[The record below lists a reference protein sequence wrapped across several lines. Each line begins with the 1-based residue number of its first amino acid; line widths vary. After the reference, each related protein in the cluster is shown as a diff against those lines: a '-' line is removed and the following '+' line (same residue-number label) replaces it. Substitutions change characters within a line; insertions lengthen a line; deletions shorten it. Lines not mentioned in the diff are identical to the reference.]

1 MMALSK
7 HDRELHRKMM
17 ASCFNE
23 CWEYLEKRKRTD
35 RDRRRMLTLSH
46 AARFHAEVAG
56 TPKNQAIGDWQ
67 ISRVY
72 AALQEPRLALGFATS
87 SLELCERNGLS
98 DILCTAYEAVARAHA
113 VNNNLAAARD
123 SISKARDALDA
134 SSVDEEGREIFLG
147 QIRETEKLIR
157 RAETS
162 ST

>member
-1 MMALSK
+1 MALSK
-7 HDRELHRKMM
+7 RDRELHRKMM

-35 RDRRRMLTLSH
+35 PDDRRMLTLTH

-72 AALQEPRLALGFATS
+72 AALREPRLSLGFAKS

-98 DILCTAYEAVARAHA
+98 EILCTAYEAMARAHA
-113 VNNNLAAARD
+113 VNNDRAAAQD
-123 SISKARDALDA
+123 FILKAHNALDA
-134 SSVDEEGREIFLG
+134 SSVDEEGRDIFLG
-147 QIRETEKLIR
+147 QIRETERSIR
-157 RAETS
+157 RAGTPPV
-162 ST
+162 